1 MPSWIRGTGVNL
13 LGKLGLLLRGMCG
26 QQHRGGIISSVGV
39 GCRLLRASGRSP
51 VSGVSGIPT

>member
-1 MPSWIRGTGVNL
+1 MNL

-26 QQHRGGIISSVGV
+26 QPHRGGIISSVG
-39 GCRLLRASGRSP
+39 GIGLIGSRLLRASACRSP